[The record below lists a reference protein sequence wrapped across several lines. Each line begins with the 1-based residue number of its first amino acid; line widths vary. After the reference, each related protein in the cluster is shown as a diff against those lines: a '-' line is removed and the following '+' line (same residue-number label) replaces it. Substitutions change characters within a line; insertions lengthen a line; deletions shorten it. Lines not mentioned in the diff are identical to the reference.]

1 MQNSMTQ
8 KRLNSLSLLN
18 IEYEGMEKVSNMN
31 TLIDD
36 FAKLK
41 SHRKMI

>member
-1 MQNSMTQ
+1 MTQ

-18 IEYEGMEKVSNMN
+18 IEYKVMEKVNMN

-41 SHRKMI
+41 SRRKMI